1 MSSGLAETFARYA
14 RLFPYFREDI
24 MEKAI
29 GGRLAAEALIER
41 GVEYLFTLS
50 GGHITPIYQ
59 FLEGSPV
66 AIFDT
71 RHEQAAVFMAEA
83 WARMTRKPAVAMVT
97 AGPGFTNAL
106 SGIANARLSN
116 APVILIAG
124 CVGLETAEKL
134 DLQDMNQ
141 LPVIAPMVKKAWV
154 CTVAERIPEFIDL
167 AFRTAA
173 SGRPGP
179 VYLELPCD
187 VLNARVDTAKVKR
200 LRTRV
205 ESRPLDPE
213 GARGILGMIQS
224 AENPVVIAGSGV
236 WYADAGEALREFA
249 ERTGIPVF
257 TGNSGRGT
265 LSDTHPLCFQS
276 SLVIRPGAAFFSLA
290 SADLVLFLGSRL
302 SLFYLFGDIF
312 RKEAKFIQADI
323 EAEEIGR
330 NRSVDLGVV
339 GDVRALLVELNRL
352 VEAQGIGRALRERF
366 RGWVEGVRK
375 ADADGKAPTQ
385 PLWES
390 EAVPIHP
397 LRLAREVDAFMD
409 REEDIVVAD
418 GGDTQVWMGMTR
430 TVKRGGRYLDSGLFG
445 CLAVGIPFANAAKLR
460 HPESRVLLIT
470 GDGSVG
476 FNFMEFHTAIRKGLP
491 IVAVV
496 ANDQS
501 WGMIAHSQ
509 TLRIGHS
516 IADGSWLGRVDYH
529 RLVEALGGFGA
540 LVEKPEEIRPALE
553 AAFASGRTACINVM
567 IDPSVISPGSVALAN
582 LGGYR
587 AG

>member
-1 MSSGLAETFARYA
+1 
-14 RLFPYFREDI
+14 
-24 MEKAI
+24 MEQVI
-29 GGRLAAEALIER
+29 GGRLAAEALIEQ
-41 GVEYLFTLS
+41 GVKYVFTLS

-59 FLEGSPV
+59 YLEGSPV
-66 AIFDT
+66 ALFDT

-116 APVILIAG
+116 APVVLISG
-124 CVGLETAEKL
+124 CVGLESAEKL
-134 DLQDMNQ
+134 DLQDMSQ

-154 CTVAERIPEFIDL
+154 CHIAQRIPEFIDL

-173 SGRPGP
+173 AGRPGP

-187 VLNARVDTAKVKR
+187 VLNKAVDPAGVKRPRSRVD
-200 LRTRV
+200 
-205 ESRPLDPE
+205 SRPTDPE
-213 GARGILGMIQS
+213 AAREILMMLQ
-224 AENPVVIAGSGV
+224 AAQNPVIIAGSGV
-236 WYADAGEALREFA
+236 WYADAGEALKGFV
-249 ERTGIPVF
+249 ERSGIPVF
-257 TGNSGRGT
+257 TGNSGRGVI
-265 LSDTHPLCFQS
+265 SDTHPLCFES
-276 SLVIRPGAAFFSLA
+276 SLAIRPGAAFLALA

-302 SLFYLFGDIF
+302 SLFFLFGDIF
-312 RKEAKFIQADI
+312 RKDARFIQADI

-339 GDVRALLVELNRL
+339 GDVRALLEELNRSID
-352 VEAQGIGRALRERF
+352 AQGIGGSLRSRF
-366 RGWVEGVRK
+366 QGWVETVRK
-375 ADADGKAPTQ
+375 ADGEGKAPTQ

-390 EAVPIHP
+390 DAVPIHP

-409 REEDIVVAD
+409 RDDDIVVAD

-430 TVKRGGRYLDSGLFG
+430 TVRGGGRYFDSGLYG
-445 CLAVGIPFANAAKLR
+445 CLAVGLPFANAAKLGHR
-460 HPESRVLLIT
+460 ESRVLLIS
-470 GDGSVG
+470 GDGSIG

-491 IVAVV
+491 IVAVI

-509 TLRIGHS
+509 TLRLGHS
-516 IADGSWLGRVDYH
+516 IPEGTELGRVDYH

-540 LVEKPEEIRPALE
+540 LVERPEGIRPALA
-553 AAFASGRTACINVM
+553 AAFTSGRTACINVM
-567 IDPSVISPGSVALAN
+567 VDPAVISPGSVALAN
-582 LGGYR
+582 LGGYC
-587 AG
+587 AAS